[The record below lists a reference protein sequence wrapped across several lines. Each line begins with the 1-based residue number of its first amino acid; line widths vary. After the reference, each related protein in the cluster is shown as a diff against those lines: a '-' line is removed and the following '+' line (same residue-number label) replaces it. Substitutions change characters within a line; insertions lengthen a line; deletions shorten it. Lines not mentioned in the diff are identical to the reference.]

1 MQILKELHKQG
12 MTIIVVTHESG
23 VAYQA
28 EKIIHIKDGVI
39 GEIEQVTEEIRSPF
53 SMDGSMK

>member
-1 MQILKELHKQG
+1 MQLLRSLHEQG

-28 EKIIHIKDGVI
+28 EKIVHIKDGQ
-39 GEIEQVTEEIRSPF
+39 IESIEVN
-53 SMDGSMK
+53 DGSAHTPFGVNGVMK